1 MHDGWIDGADSV
13 AARVEA
19 LGADEV
25 GRRYWLLSRGGFAA
39 HEDDWILDAIY
50 SGEDLTE
57 LDREPLDLELRWTLV
72 MAALEACPDDDGE
85 LWRVGDG
92 PFDILRIEPGMEAR
106 IHRERERHP
115 KLRRLFEAMRRELPS
130 EGVTDGF
137 WFE

>member
-1 MHDGWIDGADSV
+1 MHDERMDEADSV

-19 LGADEV
+19 LGADEI
-25 GRRYWLLSRGGFAA
+25 GRRYWLVPSGYGA
-39 HEDDWILDAIY
+39 HEDYWIVDAIY
-50 SGEDLTE
+50 FGEDLHE
-57 LDREPLDLELRWTLV
+57 LGNKPLDLKLRWTLV

-92 PFDILRIEPGMEAR
+92 PFDVLRIEPGMAER
-106 IHRERERHP
+106 IYRERERRP
-115 KLRRLFEAMRRELPS
+115 KLRRLFEAMRRELPT